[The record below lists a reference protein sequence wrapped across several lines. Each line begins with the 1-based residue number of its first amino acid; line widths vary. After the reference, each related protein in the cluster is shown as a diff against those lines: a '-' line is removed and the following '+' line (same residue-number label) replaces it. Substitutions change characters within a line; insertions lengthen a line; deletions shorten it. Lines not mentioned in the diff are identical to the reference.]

1 VSLDAAS
8 LDRALRAALSKPFSI
23 GLTPVDIGLWIEP
36 DARRDAELAL
46 RAEIFARDGR
56 DAFDALPGSQAAQAE
71 VAERLGDHLSRYFPT
86 LPRTPAR
93 ADEPPLLAIARN
105 VQEDL
110 LVLTREPAGWTLVA
124 GSLCFPSTW
133 RLREKIG
140 RPMDIIHAAVP
151 GFPGRF
157 ADLVSRIF
165 DNLQPDALVERHNLS
180 IYDDGEL
187 RHDGVRKGVV
197 KFPAEAAVADVAHI
211 RVERQT
217 LLRLP
222 KTGAVLFTV
231 RVRALKVAEL
241 TESPRGRELM
251 GAVTRHLA
259 QMTEPQWAYKSL
271 APARERVMDAFEALD
286 REPRW
291 S

>member
-8 LDRALRAALSKPFSI
+8 LERALRAALGKPFSI
-23 GLTPVDIGLWIEP
+23 GLAPVDIGAWIEP
-36 DARRDAELAL
+36 DGRRDAELAL

-56 DAFDALPGSQAAQAE
+56 DAFDALPGSEAAQAE
-71 VAERLGDHLSRYFPT
+71 VAERLSEHLRHNFPD
-86 LPRTPAR
+86 LPLTQTRPGEA
-93 ADEPPLLAIARN
+93 PLLAISRN

-110 LVLTREPAGWTLVA
+110 LVLTREPTGWTLVA

-140 RPMDIIHAAVP
+140 RPMDLIHAAVP

-157 ADLVSRIF
+157 SELVGRIF

-197 KFPAEAAVADVAHI
+197 KFPADAAVADLAHV

-241 TESPRGRELM
+241 QQDVRGGELI

-271 APARERVMDAFEALD
+271 APARERVMDAFEALT
-286 REPRW
+286 REAR
-291 S
+291 